1 MVQYRTHTLEVANEP
16 TCLTFERALQLAGAL
31 HIYLGRSPHG

>member
-1 MVQYRTHTLEVANEP
+1 MVQYRAHTLEVANEP
-16 TCLTFERALQLAGAL
+16 TCLTFERALQPAGAL